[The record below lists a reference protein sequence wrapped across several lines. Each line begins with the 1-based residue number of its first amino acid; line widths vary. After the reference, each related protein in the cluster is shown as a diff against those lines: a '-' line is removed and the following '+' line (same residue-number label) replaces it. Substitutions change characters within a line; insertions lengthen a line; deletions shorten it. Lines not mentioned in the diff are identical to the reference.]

1 MSVAIPSTVSWSA
14 SDLKGPRLL
23 EAINTVVPN
32 ALGGIKPIVATVLT
46 LGLYVKG
53 MASQDWL
60 LMAQQIGQHHP
71 SRIVV
76 INPADPTGEPRL
88 DASISATLTQRRP
101 TDIPTL
107 FSECVELNLKGGL
120 ATHWIDLIQ
129 PLIRPGVPA
138 YLWWMGLPPLTGF
151 RWDLLSTTG
160 FTHLVVDTETRDWRA
175 WLPLLRD
182 AVAHHMRVDDLNWQ
196 RLADL
201 RQHWAQLGDHAV
213 GISVLMRVQTIDITW
228 NTESPTHWVWW
239 LAWIASRFGWTLV
252 LNDAQIPVAMN
263 TENGSVPVTMQ
274 KGATATARLIA
285 DDREIRTVMTKER
298 LVTHI
303 LQQNHPLYH
312 LDDLRIT
319 TTVQDDMLQILN
331 RGHDVL
337 FQEALSCLLSV
348 TESVGGER
356 HA

>member
-1 MSVAIPSTVSWSA
+1 MATPSTVSWSA
-14 SDLKGPRLL
+14 SDLKGPLLL
-23 EAINTVVPN
+23 EAITTVVPN

-53 MASQDWL
+53 IASQDWL
-60 LMAQQIGQHHP
+60 QMAQQIGQHHP

-76 INPADPTGEPRL
+76 INPADPAGEPRL

-101 TDIPTL
+101 SDIPTL

-160 FTHLVVDTETRDWRA
+160 FTHLVIDTGTRDWRV
-175 WLPLLRD
+175 WLPVLRD
-182 AVAHHMRVDDLNWQ
+182 AVTHQMRVDDLHWQ

-201 RQHWAQLGDHAV
+201 RQHWAQLADHTA
-213 GISVLMRVQTIDITW
+213 GIRAIATVQAIEITW
-228 NTESPTHWVWW
+228 NTESPTPWVWW
-239 LAWIASRFGWTLV
+239 LAWIASRLGWTLV
-252 LNDAQIPVAMN
+252 LNESEIPVAIA
-263 TENGSVPVTMQ
+263 TDHGTVPVTMRQ
-274 KGATATARLIA
+274 GQDATAHVMADGIQIRTTMT
-285 DDREIRTVMTKER
+285 DDR
-298 LVTHI
+298 LVSHI
-303 LQQNHPLYH
+303 LEHDHQVYH
-312 LDDLRIT
+312 LDDHRT
-319 TTVQDDMLQILN
+319 TSNVQEAMLQVLN

-337 FQEALSCLLSV
+337 FQEALTSLLSV
-348 TESVGGER
+348 TESLGG
-356 HA
+356 ALDA